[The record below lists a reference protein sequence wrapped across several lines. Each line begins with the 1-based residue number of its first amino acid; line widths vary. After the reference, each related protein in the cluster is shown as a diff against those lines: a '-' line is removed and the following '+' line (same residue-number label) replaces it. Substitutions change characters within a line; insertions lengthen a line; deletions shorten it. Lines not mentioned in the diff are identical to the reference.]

1 MEQDHLML
9 DLDNISFSYP
19 NVGKILDNL
28 SFQLTKGERAGL
40 IGPNGSGK
48 STLLNIIMGLLS
60 PESGSIRI
68 FGKPVETEQDF
79 KAARQGI
86 GFLFQNSD
94 DQLFSPTVIE
104 DIAFGPLNM
113 GKTPDEAMAMSLELL
128 KKLQLEKFEDRITYK
143 LSGGEKKLVSLA
155 TVLVMEPKMMLLDE
169 PTTGLDPET
178 MERIIGILNDLDI
191 TYLIVSHE
199 YDFLTRTTAKIYCME
214 CGTIIDKCESSSL
227 HDHFRYTGTIVYGH
241 EHSR

>member
-1 MEQDHLML
+1 ML

-19 NVGKILDNL
+19 NVGNILDKL
-28 SFQLTKGERAGL
+28 SFKLTKGDRAGL

-48 STLLNIIMGLLS
+48 STLLSIIMGLLQ

-68 FGKPVETEQDF
+68 FGKLVETERDF
-79 KAARQGI
+79 KEARRGI

-104 DIAFGPLNM
+104 DVAFGLLNM
-113 GKTPDEAMAMSLELL
+113 GKTPDEALAMSSELL
-128 KKLQLEKFEDRITYK
+128 KKLKLERFEDRITHK

-178 MERIIGILNDLDI
+178 MERIVGILNDLDM

-199 YDFLTRTTAKIYCME
+199 YDFLARTTNNIYCME
-214 CGTIIDKCESSSL
+214 CGTIEDKVDSSSL
-227 HDHFRYTGTIVYGH
+227 HDHFNRTGTVVYGH
-241 EHSR
+241 KHSR

>member
-1 MEQDHLML
+1 MASDQVILEL
-9 DLDNISFSYP
+9 DKISFSYP

-28 SFQLTKGERAGL
+28 SFKLAKGERAGL

-48 STLLNIIMGLLS
+48 STLLSIIMGLLP
-60 PESGSIRI
+60 PESGSIRL
-68 FGKPVETEQDF
+68 FGKPVVTEQDF
-79 KAARQGI
+79 KAARRGI
-86 GFLFQNSD
+86 GFLFQHSD

-113 GKTPDEAMAMSLELL
+113 GKTPDEALAMSLDLL
-128 KKLQLEKFEDRITYK
+128 KKLKLENFEDRITYK

-155 TVLVMEPKMMLLDE
+155 TVLVMEPEVMLLDE

-178 MERIIGILNDLDI
+178 MERIIGILNDLDM

-199 YDFLTRTTAKIYCME
+199 YDFLAKTTDKIYCID
-214 CGTIIDKCESSSL
+214 CGTILDKGESSSL
-227 HDHFRYTGTIVYGH
+227 HDHFNLTGTIVYGH
-241 EHSR
+241 DHSH

>member
-1 MEQDHLML
+1 MEHDQVML

-28 SFQLTKGERAGL
+28 SFKLSKGERVGL

-48 STLLNIIMGLLS
+48 STLLSIIMGLLPS
-60 PESGSIRI
+60 ESGSIRI
-68 FGKPVETEQDF
+68 FGKPVETERDF

-113 GKTPDEAMAMSLELL
+113 GKTPDEAMAMSLDLL
-128 KKLQLEKFEDRITYK
+128 KKLQLEKFQDRITYK

-169 PTTGLDPET
+169 PTTGLDPDT
-178 MERIIGILNDLDI
+178 MERIIDILNELDI

-199 YDFLTRTTAKIYCME
+199 YDFLVQTTDQIYCMD
-214 CGTIIDKCESSSL
+214 CGAIVDKGNSSCL
-227 HDHFRYTGTIVYGH
+227 TNHFSKTGTIVYDH
-241 EHSR
+241 